1 MIQGQK
7 KFYKKTNLRY
17 FNLDD
22 SNTKEEDINIIMNH
36 RVFKVKKNKD
46 DDKPL
51 DKIFRHT
58 HLDSGLN
65 ALI

>member
-1 MIQGQK
+1 
-7 KFYKKTNLRY
+7 
-17 FNLDD
+17 
-22 SNTKEEDINIIMNH
+22 MN
-36 RVFKVKKNKD
+36 RKAYKVKKNKD

-65 ALI
+65 ALIEKTHGNR